1 VCIDP
6 GYGGIQSGAKQ
17 SYWYNG
23 EELCL
28 ENRPK
33 TKEVT
38 LEKYIDYSREYW
50 EKYDRDS
57 IDDDVLDES
66 YIFGD

>member
-1 VCIDP
+1 MCIDP
-6 GYGGIQSGAKQ
+6 GYGGIQSGATQ

-33 TKEVT
+33 TKKVT
-38 LEKYIDYSREYW
+38 L
-50 EKYDRDS
+50 
-57 IDDDVLDES
+57 DE
-66 YIFGD
+66 